1 MNFTELK
8 SPAKINV
15 GLKIINKRKD
25 GFHDLETIFYPV
37 DLCDN
42 IKISIE
48 KTDTPR
54 NSVFISSNKPY
65 VPTDKKNFCYRIIEA
80 FFIEYK
86 IRDCYEIHIN
96 IEKNIPVGGG
106 LGGGSSNAGTVLR
119 FLIKYFAVDIE
130 TDYDRIIKIALQA
143 GSDVPF
149 FVFALPCYA
158 EGRGEKIKLL
168 ENFKLPYQ
176 IVLINPGIHVST
188 KWAFE
193 ELNYQM
199 GEIHD
204 SLLSK
209 VQKFYPENHEYFEND
224 FEKIVFKRYPEIK
237 KIKEELLKA
246 RAVFASLSGTGG
258 TVYGLFENLSNVPK
272 EKINETFDKF
282 RKLKYDVIKT

>member
-1 MNFTELK
+1 MSFTELK

-25 GFHDLETIFYPV
+25 GFHNLETIFYPV
-37 DLCDN
+37 DLFDN

-48 KTDTPR
+48 KTEAPR

-65 VPTDKKNFCYRIIEA
+65 VPTDKKNFCYKIIEA

-86 IRDCYEIHIN
+86 IRDYYEIHIN

-106 LGGGSSNAGTVLR
+106 LGGGSSNAGTILR
-119 FLIKYFAVDIE
+119 FLIDYFGVDVDK
-130 TDYDRIIKIALQA
+130 DYERIIKIALQA

-149 FVFALPCYA
+149 FVISKPCFA
-158 EGRGEKIKLL
+158 ESRGEAIKLL
-168 ENFKLPYQ
+168 ENFKLDYNV
-176 IVLINPGIHVST
+176 VLVNPGIHIST

-193 ELNYQM
+193 ELNYQI
-199 GEIHD
+199 GEVHD

-209 VQKFYPENHEYFEND
+209 VQKFYPENAEYFEND
-224 FEKIVFKRYPEIK
+224 FEKIVFKRYSEIK
-237 KIKEELLKA
+237 NIKDELLKA
-246 RAVFASLSGTGG
+246 GATFASLSGTGG
-258 TVYGLFENLSNVPK
+258 TVYGLFEKKSNASP
-272 EKINETFDKF
+272 EILEETFDKF